1 MAAKAKKETVEAAE
15 PKVDA
20 KEVLRQIG
28 ATFREEAARKS
39 GKGKSTPRCDQEV
52 HQLKA
57 TWMNRNI
64 KNMDTRIDAYHW
76 YHIKE
81 NDGEILSQEDIR
93 VVLDAYDA

>member
-1 MAAKAKKETVEAAE
+1 MASKAKKVVKVAE

-28 ATFREEAARKS
+28 ASFKEEASRKS
-39 GKGKSTPRCDQEV
+39 GKGKSTPRCDQEP

-64 KNMDTRIDAYHW
+64 KNMDTRMDAYHW

-81 NDGEILSQEDIR
+81 NGGEVLSQEDIK
-93 VVLDAYDA
+93 VVLEAYDG